1 MKITASFVPV
11 VPPLAS
17 VLAGAFLLT
26 GLLLAGASAWLVV
39 DTVAKAREK
48 AVLTERL
55 TDIESRLRER
65 ALIEALPPLE
75 EMAALRQRAAAVNTL
90 TEIRGWPATALLARF
105 EEWLP
110 DEVSLVSLRHRIKD
124 GEIVLVAES
133 ENADLLT
140 GFMHRL
146 EKEPHFSEVLLSRQ
160 GAPAGGRDNKLLQ
173 YELRLRERP

>member
-1 MKITASFVPV
+1 MKITASFTP
-11 VPPLAS
+11 PIRPLAPA
-17 VLAGAFLLT
+17 LAGAFLLT
-26 GLLLAGASAWLVV
+26 GVLLAGVTVWLVA
-39 DTVAKAREK
+39 DTVGKAREK

-55 TDIESRLRER
+55 ADIESRLRER
-65 ALIEALPPLE
+65 ALIEALPPAE

-124 GEIVLVAES
+124 GEIVIVAEA
-133 ENADLLT
+133 ENAELLT

-160 GAPAGGRDNKLLQ
+160 GAPASGRDNKLLQ

>member
-1 MKITASFVPV
+1 
-11 VPPLAS
+11 
-17 VLAGAFLLT
+17 VLAGVFLLT
-26 GLLLAGASAWLVV
+26 GLSLVGVTAWLAV
-39 DTVAKAREK
+39 DTVGKVREK
-48 AVLTERL
+48 TVLTERL
-55 TDIESRLRER
+55 ADIESRLRDQ
-65 ALIEALPPLE
+65 ALIQALPPPE
-75 EMAALRQRAAAVNTL
+75 EMAALRQRVATVNAL
-90 TEIRGWPATALLARF
+90 TELRGWPATALLAQF

-160 GAPAGGRDNKLLQ
+160 GAPAGGRANKLLQ